1 MLFSSSLCMF
11 YDMAMDRHTETTR
24 SRMIGT
30 LEQNVPQSVPCP
42 VIGSASLAANL
53 VSIMRLWL
61 KPTPSTRVS
70 RVDETGIALSDKAY
84 CGARLRTID
93 GRVFDVA
100 VIERNPEPICENNNY
115 GHEKRNNNSPT

>member
-1 MLFSSSLCMF
+1 MF
-11 YDMAMDRHTETTR
+11 YDMAMDMTSETTR
-24 SRMIGT
+24 SGMIGVLDQHET
-30 LEQNVPQSVPCP
+30 ESMPCP

-61 KPTPSTRVS
+61 QPTPSTRVS

-100 VIERNPEPICENNNY
+100 VIERNPEKSCDHKNY
-115 GHEKRNNNSPT
+115 GHETRSRNFPTS

>member
-1 MLFSSSLCMF
+1 MF

-61 KPTPSTRVS
+61 TPTPSTRVS
-70 RVDETGIALSDKAY
+70 RVDETGIALLDKAY

-100 VIERNPEPICENNNY
+100 VIERNPEKLCDHKNY
-115 GHEKRNNNSPT
+115 GHETRSRNLPTS